1 MEVKSKV
8 EFDRLKALPFFKG
21 VIMSDSMSP
30 LIKTGD
36 SIVVEVGTED
46 VRRFDIIVFWNESEK
61 KLTCHYLWAI
71 NRIVTPVLYQTRSIR
86 YGFRDHPISREE
98 YLGKVV
104 SHRLGQW
111 EKLRILLSHL
121 MGGKS

>member
-1 MEVKSKV
+1 MEVKSK
-8 EFDRLKALPFFKG
+8 EDFDRLKVLPFFKG
-21 VIMSDSMSP
+21 VIVSDSMSP

-46 VRRFDIIVFWNESEK
+46 IRRFDIIVFWNESEK

-71 NRIVTPVLYQTRSIR
+71 NRFFTPVLYQTRSIR
-86 YGFRDHPISREE
+86 YGFRDHPISRAE

-104 SHRLGQW
+104 SHRLSQW
-111 EKLRILLSHL
+111 QKLRILFAYF